1 MEQLKDLGGFDMQ
14 HVAYRG
20 SAPAVTDLIGG
31 QIPVMFADVVA
42 ALPHIQAGKLRAIAV
57 SSNQA
62 KLLLPA

>member
-57 SSNQA
+57 S
-62 KLLLPA
+62 